1 MNKNQFNTIKNI
13 LLFFLIVLIFVLLKE
28 LSSILIPFVMALL
41 IVMIFQPVVVYLKS
55 KKVPNYIIVPLIG
68 SFTLLFIYGFYSI
81 LSDAY
86 SDLMVNKDFLVERL
100 TFRLNNTAMSLNETF
115 GTAFST
121 DNELKDYIQFDSDN
135 AKSFATALGSFTGS
149 FFIFA
154 VYYFFLLSGI
164 SYYREY
170 LRYVSGE
177 IQDGDILTN
186 YETVQKSI
194 YSYIIIKAGVS
205 IVTGVLVYIVCLSF
219 GVEFALLWG
228 FVAMVLNFIPSL
240 GSIAGSIPP
249 VIMAFIQFDSLN
261 TTFLILILVGVS
273 QFVMGNLVEPRLLG
287 HRLRLNTPT
296 VIFGLVFW
304 GYIWGIPGMMVCIP
318 LLVMIKLIF
327 EQFPS
332 LRVVAR
338 VMGSPGR
345 KSTKNFKD

>member
-1 MNKNQFNTIKNI
+1 M
-13 LLFFLIVLIFVLLKE
+13 IFVILKE

-55 KKVPNYIIVPLIG
+55 KKVPNYIIVPIIG
-68 SFTLLFIYGFYSI
+68 SITLLFIYGIYSI
-81 LSDAY
+81 MSDAY
-86 SDLMVNKDFLVERL
+86 SDLMENREFLIQRL
-100 TFRLNNTAMSLNETF
+100 TYRINNSMANINSTF
-115 GTAFST
+115 GTSLAT
-121 DNELKDYIQFDSDN
+121 DAKISDYINLLSSGQ
-135 AKSFATALGSFTGS
+135 ARSFASALGSFTGS

-154 VYYFFLLSGI
+154 VYYFFLLAGI
-164 SYYREY
+164 SNYKVY
-170 LRYVSGE
+170 LNYVSGE
-177 IQDGDILTN
+177 IQDGDILSN
-186 YETVQKSI
+186 YETVQNAI
-194 YSYIIIKAGVS
+194 YSYIIIKSGVS
-205 IVTGVLVYIVCLSF
+205 IITGLLVYIICLSF

-228 FVAMVLNFIPSL
+228 FIAFILNYIPSL

-249 VIMAFIQFDSLN
+249 VIMSYIQFDSVN
-261 TTFLILILVGVS
+261 TVVAILILISIS
-273 QFVMGNLVEPRLLG
+273 QFTMGNLIEPRLLG
-287 HRLRLNTPT
+287 QRLRLNTPT

-345 KSTKNFKD
+345 KKQGTL